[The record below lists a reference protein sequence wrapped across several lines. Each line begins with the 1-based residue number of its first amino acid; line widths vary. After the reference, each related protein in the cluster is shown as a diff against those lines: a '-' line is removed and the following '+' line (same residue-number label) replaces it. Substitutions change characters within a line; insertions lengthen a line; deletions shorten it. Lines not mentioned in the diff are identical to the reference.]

1 MVMAIIAFIIAVV
14 FLAPFFI
21 MAGVLVGNI
30 LMAVGAAIAIP
41 ILTIY
46 YWIKEKLQWIT
57 NA

>member
-1 MVMAIIAFIIAVV
+1 MAVIAFIIAVI

-21 MAGVLVGNI
+21 MAGVLAGNI

-41 ILTIY
+41 ILTTY
-46 YWIKEKLQWIT
+46 YWIKDKLGWTT

>member
-1 MVMAIIAFIIAVV
+1 LVMAIIAFIIAVV

-21 MAGVLVGNI
+21 MAGVLAGNI

-46 YWIKEKLQWIT
+46 YWIKEKLQWMT

>member
-1 MVMAIIAFIIAVV
+1 MAIIAFIIAVV

-21 MAGVLVGNI
+21 MAGVLAGNI

-46 YWIKEKLQWIT
+46 YWIKEKIQWIT